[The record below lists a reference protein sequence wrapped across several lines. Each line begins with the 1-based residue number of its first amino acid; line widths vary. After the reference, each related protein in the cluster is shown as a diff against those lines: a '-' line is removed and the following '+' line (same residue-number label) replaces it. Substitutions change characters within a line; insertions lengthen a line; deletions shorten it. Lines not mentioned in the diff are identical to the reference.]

1 MAGWRENNHKDVKS
15 KRGIN
20 MRSLVTGATGFVGS
34 HIAERLIKEGDE
46 VVALVRKTSNTAFLS
61 SIGVK
66 LTYGDVNDAASLKRA
81 MYGIDVVYHSAALAD
96 EWISPKEAYRVNVEG
111 TKNLLDAAR
120 EADVKRFIF
129 VSSLAV
135 LGMKDHYGT
144 IADAPYY
151 KTGDSYIDTKI
162 DSEQLVMDY
171 YKRYNFPVTVVRP
184 GFVFGPRDAKLI
196 PRLSDR
202 LSKNQFMF
210 VGSGKNKI
218 NAVYIENL
226 TDAITSAAKNEKAIG
241 QKYNVTNDS
250 GMTLEELVL
259 SIVEI
264 WKFDTPK
271 KHIPKF
277 MAYLVCNILTGLAR
291 LAKAKEPPYITKTR
305 IKFLSLNLDFNIDKT
320 KNDLGY
326 SPRISIKEGLKRT
339 KDWMD
344 NNASRAV
351 RN

>member
-1 MAGWRENNHKDVKS
+1 MKN
-15 KRGIN
+15 
-20 MRSLVTGATGFVGS
+20 LVTGATGFVGS
-34 HIAERLIKEGDE
+34 HIAERLAKEGED
-46 VVALVRKTSNTAFLS
+46 VTALVRKTSNTKFLS
-61 SIGVK
+61 GIGVK
-66 LTYGDVNDAASLKRA
+66 FAYGDINDPESLKRA
-81 MYGIDVVYHSAALAD
+81 MQGMDVVYHSAALAD

-120 EADVKRFIF
+120 AANVKRFVFI
-129 VSSLAV
+129 SSLAV
-135 LGMKDHYGT
+135 LGMKDHHGT
-144 IADAPYY
+144 PADSPYY

-171 YKRYNFPVTVVRP
+171 YKKYNFPVTVVRP
-184 GFVFGPRDAKLI
+184 GFVFGPRDNKLI
-196 PRLSDR
+196 PRLSER
-202 LSKNQFMF
+202 LGKHQFMF

-218 NAVYIENL
+218 NAVYVENL
-226 TDAITSAAKNEKAIG
+226 TDAIISAARSDKAIG

-250 GMTLEELVL
+250 GMTLEDLVL
-259 SIVEI
+259 KIVDI

-277 MAYLVCNILTGLAR
+277 MAYLVCNILTTMAR

-320 KNDLGY
+320 RKDLGY
-326 SPRISIKEGLKRT
+326 NPRVSIEEGLKRT
-339 KDWMD
+339 KEWME
-344 NNASRAV
+344 NNAGRTV